1 MPLQLFVLLLRQKQ
15 VESPTTLGVI
25 DISYSIHFCDNDKS
39 SSISEL
45 INSKSRN
52 LQKLLKYFNKQHFW
66 VWSNVLLSS
75 GVLPIIFVLY
85 LKDLLFIL
93 LCCYFIVIINFFLII
108 IYFKSIIILQ
118 LSYNNCLYIL
128 TDYALA

>member
-25 DISYSIHFCDNDKS
+25 DISYSIDFCDNDKS

-93 LCCYFIVIINFFLII
+93 FCCYFIVIINFFLII
-108 IYFKSIIILQ
+108 IYFNSIIILQ
-118 LSYNNCLYIL
+118 ISYNNCLYIL